1 MSEHQKYPMRPR
13 VLFPK
18 SPTPESDSSPLP
30 KKGRGLRKQNNRK
43 KIAPKFRQQQGEAA
57 KVLEPT
63 LRQQM
68 LHCKFLKL
76 QSTEDRGGVSV
87 SGEENS
93 SDDAHLPDLECVS
106 QGNHHPNAQ
115 RHVYLNTVLPP
126 PLHEQR
132 YEGRQSLAGSF

>member
-30 KKGRGLRKQNNRK
+30 KKGRGLRKQQRN

-57 KVLEPT
+57 QVLEPT
-63 LRQQM
+63 LRQQ
-68 LHCKFLKL
+68 LLRCKFLKL

-93 SDDAHLPDLECVS
+93 SDDAHLPDLKCVS
-106 QGNHHPNAQ
+106 QGNHHPNAE
-115 RHVYLNTVLPP
+115 RHVYLNTALPP

-132 YEGRQSLAGSF
+132 YDGRQSLAGSF